1 MKFAAR
7 GRTTLRAGGASVQTN
22 WGWIKH
28 NEKLGF
34 YSDLMGFYSDL
45 MGFYS
50 DLMGYYWYIPSG
62 IFSIKI
68 GGFFHSHGTV
78 YQRVNLHFPIG
89 FLMVFLWVN
98 HPFGGTSHGFN
109 PAMAHRAGPHPG

>member
-7 GRTTLRAGGASVQTN
+7 GRTTLRAGGASVQTK

-78 YQRVNLHFPIG
+78 YQQIDIWLVILTIEKYELVNWDDDIQNIWKTFTVCELENGH
-89 FLMVFLWVN
+89 
-98 HPFGGTSHGFN
+98 
-109 PAMAHRAGPHPG
+109 